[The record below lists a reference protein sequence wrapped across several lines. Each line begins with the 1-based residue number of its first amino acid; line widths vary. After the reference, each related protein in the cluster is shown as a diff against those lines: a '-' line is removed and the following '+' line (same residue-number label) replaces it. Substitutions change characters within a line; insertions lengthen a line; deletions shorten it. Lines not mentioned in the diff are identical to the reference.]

1 MWFEYSES
9 GISGILV
16 LNILKKE
23 AIVKH
28 VSTQV
33 FDNCKILIWNLSAWN
48 VIWVLRIWNFWDVGT
63 QYFKK
68 KRQLLNMLVLR
79 WMIIAK
85 YQFEIWALE
94 MWFEYSES
102 GIFWMLVLNILK
114 KKRQLWN
121 MLVLRW
127 MQINC
132 KILIWNLSA
141 WNVIWVLRIWN
152 FWDVGTQYFLKR
164 CNCETC

>member
-1 MWFEYSES
+1 MLEMWFEYSES

-63 QYFKK
+63 QYFEKK
-68 KRQLLNMLVLR
+68 MQLWNMLVLR

-85 YQFEIWALE
+85 YQFEIWAFE
-94 MWFEYSES
+94 MWFKHSKCGLS
-102 GIFWMLVLNILK
+102 T
-114 KKRQLWN
+114 Q
-121 MLVLRW
+121 
-127 MQINC
+127 
-132 KILIWNLSA
+132 NLE
-141 WNVIWVLRIWN
+141 
-152 FWDVGTQYFLKR
+152 FGTQYFQMRQSNAIVSSIKY
-164 CNCETC
+164 